1 MVMNSQPTLHDSE
14 SMLCCRSCPMDPGK
28 ISGGVIGNKRQRS
41 VRDIAKHF
49 GRRRCNATNVH
60 FRTQRNRK
68 PYLRSPLC
76 NRGKLG
82 IPSTSI
88 LRAPGMDEFDERIQ
102 ANLDVVLEEVCAA
115 LPGGGDHESRKYVAE
130 QLIQCARSGRTTLG
144 ELMYTAR
151 RAIVHLQKNQR
162 SA

>member
-1 MVMNSQPTLHDSE
+1 M
-14 SMLCCRSCPMDPGK
+14 
-28 ISGGVIGNKRQRS
+28 QRM
-41 VRDIAKHF
+41 F
-49 GRRRCNATNVH
+49 TFVH
-60 FRTQRNRK
+60 NGRK

-82 IPSTSI
+82 IPTTGI
-88 LRAPGMDEFDERIQ
+88 LREPGMDEFDECIQ

-115 LPGGGDHESRKYVAE
+115 LPNGGDHESRKYVAE